1 MAHELWA
8 KGDAYEAYVGR
19 WSRPVAAR
27 FLTWLAVPPGR
38 RWLDAG
44 CGTGALTGTI
54 LTTATPAQLTGL
66 DPSTAFLTTASS
78 RLTPPPAT
86 SPTSTA
92 LDRGGPE
99 AGSSAAS
106 GASPGVGS
114 DADAVSGAALGRAGS
129 EAGSGAASG
138 ASPGVGLDTGTV
150 PGAALGRAG
159 SGAALNSAGSG
170 AGGGSD
176 TALGPAGA
184 GARPGVASSAG
195 AGPEAA
201 FGPAGVGPGS
211 GAAWGAAPGARFV
224 AGDAQAL
231 PLADAAVDV
240 VVSGLALNFVP
251 SPAAAVA
258 EFARVTAPG
267 GTVAAYVWDYAD
279 GMAMMRHFWEAAAT
293 LDPAAAELDEGRRM
307 SICSPTALS
316 ALWSAA
322 GLTAVTT
329 RPIDTTAVFAD
340 FDDYWTPFLGGT
352 GPAPSY
358 VASLP
363 SDHRDALRDLL
374 RARLPHTAD
383 GSIPLLARALAIR
396 GTAR

>member
-19 WSRPVAAR
+19 WSRPIAAR

-54 LTTATPAQLTGL
+54 LTTASPAQLTGL

-86 SPTSTA
+86 RTTSPDPAAPRSGSVA
-92 LDRGGPE
+92 GADLGL
-99 AGSSAAS
+99 AGSSTAS
-106 GASPGVGS
+106 GAGPDV
-114 DADAVSGAALGRAGS
+114 DLG
-129 EAGSGAASG
+129 
-138 ASPGVGLDTGTV
+138 TGTV
-150 PGAALGRAG
+150 

-170 AGGGSD
+170 PGGGSN
-176 TALGPAGA
+176 TALGLAGA

-201 FGPAGVGPGS
+201 FGHPGAGSGS
-211 GAAWGAAPGARFV
+211 GAVPGVGAGVAPGARFV

-279 GMAMMRHFWEAAAT
+279 GMAMMRYFWEAAAT

-307 SICSPTALS
+307 SICSPAALS
-316 ALWSAA
+316 TLWSAA

-363 SDHRDALRDLL
+363 TDHRDALRDLL
-374 RARLPHTAD
+374 RVRLPHTAD

-396 GTAR
+396 GTTT

>member
-19 WSRPVAAR
+19 WSRPVAAH

-78 RLTPPPAT
+78 RLTPPPVT
-86 SPTSTA
+86 SPTSA
-92 LDRGGPE
+92 PLDRGSSEAVPG
-99 AGSSAAS
+99 AGSNAAS
-106 GASPGVGS
+106 GAGPGAGLG
-114 DADAVSGAALGRAGS
+114 ADAVSGAALGRGGPAAVSGAGS
-129 EAGSGAASG
+129 SAASG

-159 SGAALNSAGSG
+159 SGAALNSAGSEAGSG
-170 AGGGSD
+170 AGAGSD
-176 TALGPAGA
+176 AARGPAGA
-184 GARPGVASSAG
+184 GAAWVAGAGVAS
-195 AGPEAA
+195 
-201 FGPAGVGPGS
+201 
-211 GAAWGAAPGARFV
+211 GARFV

-279 GMAMMRHFWEAAAT
+279 GMAMMRYFWEAAAT

-307 SICSPTALS
+307 SICSPAALS

-363 SDHRDALRDLL
+363 TDHRDALRDLL
-374 RARLPHTAD
+374 RTRLPHTAD

-396 GTAR
+396 GTTR